1 MPDDAVAAVRT
12 FLTERGVPLTDIHLA
27 EVSGSLTA
35 MVLDQMIMPGVPA
48 YTADEAI
55 RRSGDDPEVV
65 RRLWGALGFPDPG
78 DGVVFYQADLVAL
91 NEFRADRSGWA
102 TAEDD
107 INNARASGAALS
119 RLAETNTD
127 TVLVPI
133 MKMREQG
140 ATDAE
145 IAAALLQLFD
155 VERIQRGLFH
165 VWRRQWQ
172 AAVWRRLGHT
182 SDGDGASATEP
193 NQAVGFVD
201 LVRFTALTEQVA
213 EDELTR
219 VVSRFEELSHE
230 VVVAHRGRVVKMIGD
245 AVMYVSDDATE
256 AVLTATGL
264 VEAYADDDLLP
275 PARAGI
281 ASGPM
286 LARGGDYFGPVVNL
300 ASRIVDV
307 ARPNSVVCSEEVHDS
322 LAADDRFDWRR
333 LPRMKLKGIGWTT
346 LWRLRHD
353 SGSESDRPADDQM
366 PERVAGSRRRK
377 PPTGR

>member
-1 MPDDAVAAVRT
+1 
-12 FLTERGVPLTDIHLA
+12 
-27 EVSGSLTA
+27 
-35 MVLDQMIMPGVPA
+35 
-48 YTADEAI
+48 
-55 RRSGDDPEVV
+55 
-65 RRLWGALGFPDPG
+65 
-78 DGVVFYQADLVAL
+78 
-91 NEFRADRSGWA
+91 
-102 TAEDD
+102 
-107 INNARASGAALS
+107 
-119 RLAETNTD
+119 
-127 TVLVPI
+127 
-133 MKMREQG
+133 
-140 ATDAE
+140 
-145 IAAALLQLFD
+145 
-155 VERIQRGLFH
+155 
-165 VWRRQWQ
+165 
-172 AAVWRRLGHT
+172 
-182 SDGDGASATEP
+182 
-193 NQAVGFVD
+193 VGFVD

-245 AVMYVSDDATE
+245 AVMYVSDDSTE

>member
-1 MPDDAVAAVRT
+1 MPDDAIAAVRT
-12 FLTERGVPLTDIHLA
+12 FLTERGVPLTDIHQA

-35 MVLDQMIMPGVPA
+35 MVLDQMVMPGVPR
-48 YTADEAI
+48 YTAEDVI
-55 RRSGDDPEVV
+55 QRSGEDPDLV
-65 RRLWGALGFPDPG
+65 RRMWGALGFPEPG
-78 DGVVFYQADLVAL
+78 NEVAFYDSDLVAL
-91 NEFRADRSGWA
+91 SETRADRSMWA
-102 TAEDD
+102 TDDDD
-107 INNARASGAALS
+107 INNARASSAALS
-119 RLAETNTD
+119 RLAEVSTD
-127 TVLVPI
+127 ALVIPI
-133 MKMREQG
+133 MKLREAG

-145 IAAALLQLFD
+145 TAAALLQLFD
-155 VERIQRGLFH
+155 VERIQRSLLYLF
-165 VWRRQWQ
+165 RRQWQ
-172 AAVWRRLGHT
+172 AAIWRRLGHT

-219 VVSRFEELSHE
+219 VVSRFEELSHQ

-346 LWRLRHD
+346 LWRLRP
-353 SGSESDRPADDQM
+353 ESDRAAEQ
-366 PERVAGSRRRK
+366 RVDGSRRRK
-377 PPTGR
+377 PSTGR